1 MSDSEEPLENTP
13 RDEGQLSEFGE
24 PLPAPLATRE
34 HGEVMDKIWQLET
47 LVAPQKG
54 AGSQTLKQYWGEF
67 MARFRHY
74 ANPLDESCSVLVI
87 CHIDKTQLV

>member
-34 HGEVMDKIWQLET
+34 QGEEMETIWQLET

-54 AGSQTLKQYWGEF
+54 PESTTLKQY
-67 MARFRHY
+67 
-74 ANPLDESCSVLVI
+74 
-87 CHIDKTQLV
+87 